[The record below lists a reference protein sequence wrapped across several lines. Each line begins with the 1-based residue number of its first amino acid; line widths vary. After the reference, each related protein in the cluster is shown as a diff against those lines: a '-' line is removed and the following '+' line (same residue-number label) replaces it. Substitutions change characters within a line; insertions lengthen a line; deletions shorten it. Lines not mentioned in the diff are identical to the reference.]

1 MGELR
6 AAVLTVSDRV
16 SAGTAEDTS
25 GPAAAAMLAA
35 AGFEVAA
42 IRVVPDGTVPVSNAL
57 RDLAASVNLVVTTG
71 GTGFGPRD
79 LTPEATR
86 SVIEREAPGLA
97 EAMRA
102 ATFGEN
108 PHGMLGRGV
117 AGIVGSTL
125 VLNLPGSV
133 RGVEESLAV
142 VLPALDHGVRLLL
155 GVDSGHNTKEQ
166 NVTET

>member
-1 MGELR
+1 VADLR

-16 SAGTAEDTS
+16 SAGTAEDAS

-35 AGFEVAA
+35 AGFEVAV
-42 IRVVPDGTVPVSNAL
+42 IRVVPDGVVPVSDAL
-57 RDLAASVNLVVTTG
+57 RDLVVSADLVVTTG

-86 SVIEREAPGLA
+86 LVIEREAPGLA

-117 AGIVGSTL
+117 AGIVASTL

-133 RGVEESLAV
+133 RGVEESLEV
-142 VLPALDHGVRLLL
+142 VLPALAHGVRLLL
-155 GVDSGHNTKEQ
+155 GVDSGHNT
-166 NVTET
+166 